1 MKLLS
6 ARELRI
12 GNLVEYKITD
22 KFDERK
28 EWWEVCEIDAD
39 DIHWLSK
46 VDIYDDNFKP
56 IPLTEECLLKFGFK
70 HIRNNWYNIHAGGNT
85 FNVYLFDEIGYRV
98 EIVNQSIAVL
108 KYLHQLQNIYFCLC
122 GKELIINN

>member
-1 MKLLS
+1 MELLS

-12 GNLVEYKITD
+12 GNLINYKIQD
-22 KFDERK
+22 ALDQRK
-28 EWWEVCEIDAD
+28 QWYEVSEID
-39 DIHWLSK
+39 
-46 VDIYDDNFKP
+46 YDDLRLIGNKDCENYQR
-56 IPLTEECLLKFGFK
+56 IPLTEEWLLKFGFK
-70 HIRNNWYNIHAGGNT
+70 HIRNNWYNIHAGINT